1 MQFARIWRRA
11 KWIGRGVLFFTP
23 LTSFYMMQ
31 FVFGSMPWDHSL
43 GVTLANYIC
52 IGAAFFLLT
61 ALTNRLLLCSLIVH
75 LACIAWG
82 VANYFVNL
90 YRGLPILPW
99 DFTALRTAVAV
110 ADSYD
115 LYVTWEMA
123 AALSI
128 LLGFAVLIH
137 RSIRS
142 GGRVRLWQS
151 LPARLA
157 CLLMALL
164 CFTPILNTSTL
175 GRFGVSTDV
184 WDQAGS
190 YRTSGVLTAFLRNF
204 QFMEVEE
211 PSNTSPDYIQELMET
226 VSVDPE
232 PLTTVERPNI
242 IAIMNESS
250 ALSSSV
256 RA

>member
-142 GGRVRLWQS
+142 GGRVRLRQS

-157 CLLMALL
+157 CH
-164 CFTPILNTSTL
+164 
-175 GRFGVSTDV
+175 
-184 WDQAGS
+184 Q
-190 YRTSGVLTAFLRNF
+190 
-204 QFMEVEE
+204 
-211 PSNTSPDYIQELMET
+211 
-226 VSVDPE
+226 
-232 PLTTVERPNI
+232 
-242 IAIMNESS
+242 
-250 ALSSSV
+250 
-256 RA
+256 

>member
-1 MQFARIWRRA
+1 M
-11 KWIGRGVLFFTP
+11 
-23 LTSFYMMQ
+23 
-31 FVFGSMPWDHSL
+31 
-43 GVTLANYIC
+43 
-52 IGAAFFLLT
+52 
-61 ALTNRLLLCSLIVH
+61 
-75 LACIAWG
+75 
-82 VANYFVNL
+82 
-90 YRGLPILPW
+90 
-99 DFTALRTAVAV
+99 AV

-142 GGRVRLWQS
+142 GGRVRLRQS

-232 PLTTVERPNI
+232 PLTTVERPQYHRHY
-242 IAIMNESS
+242 E
-250 ALSSSV
+250 
-256 RA
+256 

>member
-1 MQFARIWRRA
+1 MDRT
-11 KWIGRGVLFFTP
+11 GVLFFTP

-61 ALTNRLLLCSLIVH
+61 ALTNRLLLCSLIIH

-128 LLGFAVLIH
+128 LLGLRCPDPPLH
-137 RSIRS
+137 PS
-142 GGRVRLWQS
+142 GGRVRLRRAFGPS
-151 LPARLA
+151 A

-190 YRTSGVLTAFLRNF
+190 YRTSGSPHRLPAELPVHGGGGALQHLPRA
-204 QFMEVEE
+204 
-211 PSNTSPDYIQELMET
+211 TSR
-226 VSVDPE
+226 S
-232 PLTTVERPNI
+232 
-242 IAIMNESS
+242 
-250 ALSSSV
+250 
-256 RA
+256 